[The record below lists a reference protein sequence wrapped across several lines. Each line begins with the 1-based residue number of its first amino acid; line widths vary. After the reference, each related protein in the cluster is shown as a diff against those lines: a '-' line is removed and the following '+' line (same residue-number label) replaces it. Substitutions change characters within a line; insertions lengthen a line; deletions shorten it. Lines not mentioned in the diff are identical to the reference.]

1 MDNVGLAVLTLLG
14 GGFSVKH
21 FSTYRDSTFSYSM
34 YSLSP
39 LDKTYWTFC
48 HLAFF
53 CRINSDMVNKMALSP
68 GKNEEFF
75 VDKNLAKFV
84 CSFKLPHIQK
94 YTFCLIQTLFTI
106 WQHVL
111 SLWQPFFFR
120 LFRPNQEDLARE
132 DSW

>member
-1 MDNVGLAVLTLLG
+1 
-14 GGFSVKH
+14 
-21 FSTYRDSTFSYSM
+21 M

-75 VDKNLAKFV
+75 EDKNLAKFV